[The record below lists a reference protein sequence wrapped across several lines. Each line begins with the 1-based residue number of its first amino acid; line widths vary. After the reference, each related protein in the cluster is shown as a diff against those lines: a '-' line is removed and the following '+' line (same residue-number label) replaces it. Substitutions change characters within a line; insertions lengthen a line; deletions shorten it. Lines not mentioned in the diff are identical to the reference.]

1 MRKKQLATVLG
12 ASVAIVVIAVTAAI
26 AANNTT
32 RTTLVAGGA
41 TLPALGYMGATF
53 PAGSK
58 LSTGAA
64 AKSVFGFALG
74 ASPTIQYC
82 QTGSGYGKKVFDGA
96 ANVVNPPTSTG
107 QEAVNL
113 TCTNGT
119 PVAGVNGFQAP
130 QTGTGFPM
138 TDPDVVASD
147 AALLISGTTDEYD
160 IFLTNKV
167 NSTRGAFQPNRG
179 EPVQLPEIVGSVG
192 MMYNDPDLTTQPNL
206 TPAQICGVV
215 KGTITTWK
223 QLGIGP
229 ANGRLINFVYRKDG
243 SGTTFSFANFLVK
256 NALSNCAVN
265 VSQQF
270 TGGTSTNVVTNPPP
284 LSASASGNSNMTT
297 CIASG
302 TNCASGIGGSGTTGG
317 KLYGSL
323 GYVETANI
331 LGSPLLNVSKGIFYT
346 KVNNKDPKL
355 NLPEAAA
362 SVPSTKIVF
371 DKEVVTNGG
380 AATLQSP
387 GMPIPT
393 ANCLL
398 VVDPNG
404 YGNITTGYPILA
416 VSDLEFAFAFNGAN
430 NTNLQKVARALVN
443 PNTVFNNGFKIGGTT
458 GGLTPQITTV
468 DAATTVSGKGTTG
481 YSTLSASFA
490 DTTGGVKGPISTAAV
505 KCIGT

>member
-1 MRKKQLATVLG
+1 MASVLG
-12 ASVAIVVIAVTAAI
+12 ASALIATLVVLPAASI
-26 AANNTT
+26 AANNTA
-32 RTTLVAGGA
+32 RSTLVAGGA

-53 PAGSK
+53 GTGK

-74 ASPTIQYC
+74 SSPTIQYC
-82 QTGSGYGKKVFDGA
+82 QTGSGYGKKVLDGA
-96 ANVVNPPTSTG
+96 ANVTNPPTSTS

-119 PVAGVNGFQAP
+119 PVVGVNGFQAP
-130 QTGTGFPM
+130 QTGTGFPI

-167 NSTRGAFQPNRG
+167 NSTRGSFQPDRG

-206 TPAQICGVV
+206 TPAQICSVV
-215 KGTITTWK
+215 KGTVTQWH

-229 ANGRLINFVYRKDG
+229 ANGRLINFVYRADG
-243 SGTTFSFANFLVK
+243 SGTTFSFSNFLVNNVLTK
-256 NALSNCAVN
+256 CGVN

-270 TGGTSTNVVTNPPP
+270 TGGSSTNVVTTPPP
-284 LSASASGNSNMTT
+284 LSAGASGNSNMTT

-302 TNCASGIGGSGTTGG
+302 TNCASGIGGSGTENGH
-317 KLYGSL
+317 LYGSM

-331 LGSPLLNVSKGIFYT
+331 LGSPLLNVAKGIFYT

-362 SVPSTKIVF
+362 SVASTQITF

-387 GMPIPT
+387 GMPIPV
-393 ANCLL
+393 AKCLL
-398 VVDPNG
+398 IVNPSG
-404 YGNITTGYPILA
+404 YGNVTTGYPILA
-416 VSDLEFAFAFNGAN
+416 VSNLDFAYSDNGTN
-430 NTNLQKVARALVN
+430 NANLQKVARALVN
-443 PNTVFNNGFKIGGTT
+443 PNTVFANGFKIGATT
-458 GGLTPQITTV
+458 GGGTPQITTV
-468 DAATTVSGKGTTG
+468 DASTTVTGKGTTG

-490 DTTGGVKGPISTAAV
+490 DTTSGTKGPISTAAV
-505 KCIGT
+505 ACINT